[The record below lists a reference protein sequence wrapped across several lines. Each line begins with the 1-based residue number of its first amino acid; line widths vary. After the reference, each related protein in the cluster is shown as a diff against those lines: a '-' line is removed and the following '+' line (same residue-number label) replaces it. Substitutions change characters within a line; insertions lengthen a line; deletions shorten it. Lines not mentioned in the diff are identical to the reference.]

1 MKNESK
7 KTIKDAL
14 DVLSLALAGHNHAWT
29 NKERSLYEEAIYL
42 LGEND
47 ALNTHKHTQ

>member
-1 MKNESK
+1 MKNEFK

-14 DVLSLALAGHNHAWT
+14 DALGLALAGHNHAWT

-42 LGEND
+42 LGKN
-47 ALNTHKHTQ
+47 NTQ